1 MSIKVSVIIPC
12 FNLGR
17 FIGEAIDSVT
27 SQTFQDFE
35 IIIINDG
42 STDSETNE
50 ILKSINSPKVKLVTT
65 DNQGLVAARNTG
77 ISEALG
83 EYILPLDA
91 DDKIASTYL
100 EKAVAVLD
108 QKREIGIVYCE
119 AKFFGAEES
128 KWDLPEFELSRM
140 LIDNLIFCSALFRR
154 EDWKTVNGYKSY
166 MTYGWEDYDFW
177 LSIIELERKVYR
189 IPEQLFFYRKR
200 KGSMANLMSEKHL
213 LYSYKQLAKNHR
225 DLYINNI
232 EHIFKY
238 IYSLRAIILN
248 LEQESILKDTKVHE
262 VNLQILDL
270 ISENNDLKYQVT
282 NIRVLIRQM
291 LRNIKKKWFSIFG
304 ISSYLM

>member
-50 ILKSINSPKVKLVTT
+50 ILKSINSPKIKLVTT

-108 QKREIGIVYCE
+108 QNKEIGIVYCE
-119 AKFFGAEES
+119 AEFFGAEEF

-200 KGSMANLMSEKHL
+200 EGSMANLMLEKHL
-213 LYSYKQLAKNHR
+213 LYSYKQLAKNHK

-232 EHIFKY
+232 EYVFKY
-238 IYSLRAIILN
+238 IQQLRGNILD
-248 LEQESILKDTKVHE
+248 LEQECIFKDTKIHQL
-262 VNLQILDL
+262 NL
-270 ISENNDLKYQVT
+270 ENNDLKFQLNKLKSQLSDRRT
-282 NIRVLIRQM
+282 L
-291 LRNIKKKWFSIFG
+291 IKKFFEVTKKN
-304 ISSYLM
+304 